1 MSQMDEP
8 SHSPPQKRAK
18 PQTDINQPEAT
29 SSNPA
34 EPDIAE
40 SDHSTQ
46 QPTKPNIT
54 TGLSLKDGILNFFL
68 SSEEECHSTPEENL
82 EPNSAGLKSS
92 RTGGVWHRSLEE
104 SYSAQIKERTLL
116 GHLVCSEEAPKKFL
130 ESDIFR
136 ILESEGVTE
145 IGALY
150 KVSLSKF
157 ILIFGSKTA
166 KDKLQDTEIQWR
178 FSDSEVKRNFRKRIE
193 PLKNG
198 KEAIFVTINL
208 PEYISDQAVR
218 LAFSH
223 FRDVV
228 SVFKGR
234 HKFNKKIRNGKRH
247 IKIFPA
253 GRDPAMLP
261 RKIIFHGGI
270 RRDVLFAEKVVLC
283 YRCKTRHML
292 GENDPVASPTPEGSD
307 MSCTEQSETPRDS
320 MTPEKSDPSVE
331 NQLSA
336 DSRQEP
342 SPIKGRT
349 DGEDSSTDETGGDSD
364 SGSTSESSYEDDSE
378 LVSSVPENRS

>member
-1 MSQMDEP
+1 MDEP

-116 GHLVCSEEAPKKFL
+116 GHLVCSEEAQKKFL

-178 FSDSEVKRNFRKRIE
+178 FSDSEENLISANELNLSRVGRK
-193 PLKNG
+193 LSSSLL
-198 KEAIFVTINL
+198 IF
-208 PEYISDQAVR
+208 
-218 LAFSH
+218 
-223 FRDVV
+223 
-228 SVFKGR
+228 
-234 HKFNKKIRNGKRH
+234 
-247 IKIFPA
+247 
-253 GRDPAMLP
+253 
-261 RKIIFHGGI
+261 
-270 RRDVLFAEKVVLC
+270 
-283 YRCKTRHML
+283 
-292 GENDPVASPTPEGSD
+292 
-307 MSCTEQSETPRDS
+307 
-320 MTPEKSDPSVE
+320 
-331 NQLSA
+331 LS
-336 DSRQEP
+336 
-342 SPIKGRT
+342 T
-349 DGEDSSTDETGGDSD
+349 
-364 SGSTSESSYEDDSE
+364 
-378 LVSSVPENRS
+378 